1 MSNLVLDALV
11 LSPRPTDLDG
21 VLARMRTIERAL
33 PAEHGVAWF
42 NRLYRWTTESVK
54 AAVDAKT
61 FEDPDAIVVLD
72 VRFANLY
79 FDAVDAWTTQTPAPS
94 AWRPLLRHA
103 ADPGVVPLR
112 FALAGMHAHIDRD
125 LAVAVATMDGHAPE
139 EGTARFRDYVRINEI
154 LDRTSDAVRGRLLP
168 PGLAAWDERLG
179 ELDDR
184 LVIGAITLARR
195 AAWEA
200 AQLLWTVRDVPWAW
214 EAAVAVLD
222 RSVESSAEALLHGHA
237 TPGRAAHATA
247 LRAHLVG
254 GA

>member
-1 MSNLVLDALV
+1 MSNHVLDALV
-11 LSPRPTDLDG
+11 HTARPVDIDG
-21 VLARMRTIERAL
+21 VLDRMRAIERAL

-42 NRLYRWTTESVK
+42 NRLYRWTTESVQH
-54 AAVDAKT
+54 AVNAQA
-61 FEDPDAIVVLD
+61 FEDPDAIVALD

-79 FDAVDAWTTQTPAPS
+79 FDAIDAWTTESPAPP

-125 LAVAVATMDGHAPE
+125 LAVAVATMEGQAPE
-139 EGTARFRDYVRINEI
+139 EHSPRYRDYLRINEV

-168 PGLAAWDERLG
+168 PSLAVWDDRLG

-184 LVIGAITLARR
+184 LVVGAITLARR

-200 AQLLWTVRDVPWAW
+200 AQLLWRVRDVPWAW
-214 EAAVAVLD
+214 EAAVVVLD
-222 RSVESSAEALLHGHA
+222 RSVESSAEALLHRSGRVDRPRHA
-237 TPGRAAHATA
+237 EA
-247 LRAHLVG
+247 LRAHLAD